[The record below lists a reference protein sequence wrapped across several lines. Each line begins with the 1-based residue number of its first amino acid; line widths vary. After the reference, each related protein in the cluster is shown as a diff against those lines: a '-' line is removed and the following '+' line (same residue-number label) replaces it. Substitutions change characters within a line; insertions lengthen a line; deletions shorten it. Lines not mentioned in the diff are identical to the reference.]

1 MAVTVLG
8 IGLIKMGLH
17 SMKLLTKVILSFVNP
32 K

>member
-8 IGLIKMGLH
+8 IGLIKMGLY